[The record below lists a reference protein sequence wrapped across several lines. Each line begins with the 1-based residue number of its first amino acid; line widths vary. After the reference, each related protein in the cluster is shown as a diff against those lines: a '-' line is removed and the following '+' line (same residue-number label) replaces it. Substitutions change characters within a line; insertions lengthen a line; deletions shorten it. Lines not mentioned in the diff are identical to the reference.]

1 MRNPVIAPVNIPSL
15 ETERL
20 VLRGHR
26 LEDFSASA
34 AMWADE
40 NVTRH
45 ILDQPL
51 TEEVTWSR
59 FLRYIGHWAALGFGY
74 WLMEEK
80 HTGRFVGEAG
90 FADYKRGIDAGLKGV
105 PEIGW
110 VLASEAHGKG
120 YATEAVR
127 KLTAWADAH
136 FQTQTYCII
145 APENKASVHVAAKC
159 GYHELPPSTYHG
171 KPVFLF
177 VREKASR
184 QA

>member
-1 MRNPVIAPVNIPSL
+1 MRNPVIASVNIPSL

-51 TEEVTWSR
+51 TEEVAWSR

-80 HTGRFVGEAG
+80 HTGRFVGEVG
-90 FADYKRGIDAGLKGV
+90 FADYKRGIRDWMGAR
-105 PEIGW
+105 
-110 VLASEAHGKG
+110 
-120 YATEAVR
+120 VR
-127 KLTAWADAH
+127 SSWQRLCNGSGTSARSLGRCAFSNADLLH
-136 FQTQTYCII
+136 
-145 APENKASVHVAAKC
+145 HHAA
-159 GYHELPPSTYHG
+159 E
-171 KPVFLF
+171 
-177 VREKASR
+177 
-184 QA
+184 